1 MMKEKKMKH
10 KMMAAAQ
17 EKGAAEGDLLLS
29 IVCTSGLLRAPKA
42 AIMTCWPQSSPTR
55 QVL

>member
-29 IVCTSGLLRAPKA
+29 VVCTSGLY
-42 AIMTCWPQSSPTR
+42 SSEPPR
-55 QVL
+55 PP